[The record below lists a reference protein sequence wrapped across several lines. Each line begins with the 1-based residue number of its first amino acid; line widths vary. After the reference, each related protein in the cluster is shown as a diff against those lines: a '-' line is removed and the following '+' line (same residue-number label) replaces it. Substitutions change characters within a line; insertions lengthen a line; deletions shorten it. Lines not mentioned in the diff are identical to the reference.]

1 MRTPNRPTLIGIA
14 AAALAAAVA
23 LVAVGCASE
32 ASIAPAPR
40 PAVVEQPKTAG
51 LTGLET
57 YAGEVRARYESVL
70 GFRIGGKV
78 QQRFVDVGAKVR
90 RGDVIATLEPEDA
103 NLAVTQARAGLAAAK
118 ADVALAK
125 AELDRH
131 ATLLEKSYISQAL
144 FDARKN
150 QHEAAEARLAQ
161 AVAQLSVAQN
171 NAGYTQLTADED
183 GVVTQL
189 MAESGQVVAAGTPVA
204 RIARD
209 GEVEVLITVPE
220 SRVAAFEPGQKVLVE
235 IWANGDERGNATVR
249 EVAPE
254 ADPRSRTYDVRVTIE
269 DASRA
274 SLGMTARIYLIDG
287 GAPAALVLP
296 LTALHEKHG
305 KPAVFVLDPK
315 TKQVRLAPVEI
326 GAYGEAGVTVL
337 AGLDP
342 QQWVVT
348 AGVHKLLDGQ
358 TVKPIDRANRPVTL

>member
-1 MRTPNRPTLIGIA
+1 MRIPNRPTLIGLA
-14 AAALAAAVA
+14 AAALAAAGA
-23 LVAVGCASE
+23 LLAVGCASE
-32 ASIAPAPR
+32 ASIAPPPR
-40 PAVVEQPKTAG
+40 PAVVEKPKTAG

-78 QQRFVDVGAKVR
+78 QRRFVDVGARVR

-131 ATLLEKSYISQAL
+131 AALLEKSYISQAL
-144 FDARKN
+144 FDARRN

-171 NAGYTQLTADED
+171 NAGYTRLTADED

-189 MAESGQVVAAGTPVA
+189 MAESGQVVAAGAPIA

-235 IWANGDERGNATVR
+235 IWANGDARGNATVR
-249 EVAPE
+249 EVSPE

-274 SLGMTARIYLIDG
+274 SLGMTARVYLVDA
-287 GAPAALVLP
+287 GAPPALVLP
-296 LTALHEKHG
+296 LTALHEKQG

-315 TKQVRLAPVEI
+315 SKQVRLAPVEI

-337 AGLDP
+337 GGLDA

-358 TVKPIDRANRPVTL
+358 TVQPIDRTNRPVAL